1 MKYFFISFRFL
12 TKKTAT
18 SGHFGSCFI
27 LIPACIFRIRKKH
40 ILFCRVFLL
49 QVIPRQILLCI
60 FLWLL
65 LCFWFRSRNSLCPY
79 LRFQARHGTVLYPAD
94 NFFNNSFLIS
104 PSINYLSDWQS
115 FFSLSAQRTVSAI
128 YHIGLS
134 KIINCD
140 SKNAANFDNNAYF
153 RPSK

>member
-115 FFSLSAQRTVSAI
+115 FFLRQNKEPSLLYIISDYQKLSIVIAKMQRISTIMLV
-128 YHIGLS
+128 
-134 KIINCD
+134 
-140 SKNAANFDNNAYF
+140 F